1 MHENQVHLTISS
13 VKWENSERT
22 HEGVCSNFLANSETS
37 ISKVGVY
44 ISQNKSFRLPE
55 DDSAPI
61 IMIGPGTGL
70 APFRAFLEERKVR
83 GAKGKNWLFFG
94 DQTRKNDFIYEN
106 EITDFEKSGLL
117 TKLDLAFSR
126 DQKNKIYVQHRMME
140 NADEFFKWIDEGAY
154 IYVCGDATYM
164 AKDVDKALFDIV
176 KKHGKFNDSR
186 AKDYI
191 DNIKKEKRYLRD
203 VY

>member
-1 MHENQVHLTISS
+1 
-13 VKWENSERT
+13 
-22 HEGVCSNFLANSETS
+22 
-37 ISKVGVY
+37 
-44 ISQNKSFRLPE
+44 
-55 DDSAPI
+55 
-61 IMIGPGTGL
+61 
-70 APFRAFLEERKVR
+70 
-83 GAKGKNWLFFG
+83 
-94 DQTRKNDFIYEN
+94 
-106 EITDFEKSGLL
+106 
-117 TKLDLAFSR
+117 
-126 DQKNKIYVQHRMME
+126 MME